1 MQCDPLARI
10 LGTAR
15 ECIVRTRQM
24 KEEQQWECYASSQNA
39 GMTACSGMQSR
50 PWWVMLKRRQ
60 RFKKPSGSLP
70 ESEPR
75 ARRLFGWSQA
85 NRSSAWSSLTPRPRR
100 LSWSH
105 EWLGVEHGSGGGGFV
120 RGGIGRSDPGA
131 WGAHRS
137 QLVRSASSEAPG
149 GRAAQGR
156 IDPRPIRP
164 PDAAGPPRY
173 CQPQRSRPHLPCA
186 KGSWARAGER
196 KGEINDVALSA
207 TA

>member
-1 MQCDPLARI
+1 MYTDQLISI

-15 ECIVRTRQM
+15 EFIVRTRQM
-24 KEEQQWECYASSQNA
+24 KEEQQWECYASYQNA
-39 GMTACSGMQSR
+39 GMTACSGMQSM
-50 PWWVMLKRRQ
+50 PWRVMLKRRQ

-70 ESEPR
+70 ESEPG
-75 ARRLFGWSQA
+75 ARRLFGLSQA
-85 NRSSAWSSLTPRPRR
+85 NRLSAWSSLTPRPSR

-105 EWLGVEHGSGGGGFV
+105 EWLGGEHGSGGSGFV
-120 RGGIGRSDPGA
+120 RCGIGRSDPGA
-131 WGAHRS
+131 WGAHYS

-156 IDPRPIRP
+156 ADPGPIRP
-164 PDAAGPPRY
+164 TDAAGPHRY
-173 CQPQRSRPHLPCA
+173 CQPQRSRPHLPRA
-186 KGSWARAGER
+186 KGPWARAGER

>member
-1 MQCDPLARI
+1 MQCDHVARI

-15 ECIVRTRQM
+15 ECIARTRQT

-39 GMTACSGMQSR
+39 GMIAWAGMQSR
-50 PWWVMLKRRQ
+50 PWRVMLKRRQ

-70 ESEPR
+70 ESEPG
-75 ARRLFGWSQA
+75 ARRLFGLSQA
-85 NRSSAWSSLTPRPRR
+85 NRSSEWSSLTPRPSR

-120 RGGIGRSDPGA
+120 RCGIGRSDPGA
-131 WGAHRS
+131 WGAHYS
-137 QLVRSASSEAPG
+137 QLVRSARSEAPG

-156 IDPRPIRP
+156 ADPGPIRP

-173 CQPQRSRPHLPCA
+173 CQLQRSRPRLPCA

>member
-15 ECIVRTRQM
+15 EFIVRTRQM
-24 KEEQQWECYASSQNA
+24 KEEQQWECYASYQNA
-39 GMTACSGMQSR
+39 GMTACSGMQR
-50 PWWVMLKRRQ
+50 MPWRVMLKRRQ

-70 ESEPR
+70 ESEPG
-75 ARRLFGWSQA
+75 ARQLFGLSQA
-85 NRSSAWSSLTPRPRR
+85 NRSSAWSSLTPRPSK

-120 RGGIGRSDPGA
+120 RCGIGRSDPGA

-156 IDPRPIRP
+156 ADPGPIRP

-173 CQPQRSRPHLPCA
+173 CQPQRSRTRLPCA
-186 KGSWARAGER
+186 KGPWARAGER
-196 KGEINDVALSA
+196 IGAINDVALPA